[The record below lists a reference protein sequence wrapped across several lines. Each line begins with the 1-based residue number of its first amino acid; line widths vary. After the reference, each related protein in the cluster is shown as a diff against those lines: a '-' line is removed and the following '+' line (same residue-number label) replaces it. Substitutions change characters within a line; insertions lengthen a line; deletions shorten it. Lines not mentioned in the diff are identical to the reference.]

1 MLHDS
6 HPQQCRSALQC
17 PSSCGSKTDRKAAQQ
32 EPSKTSFQTSHPHH
46 ASASDCDSAW
56 RERARTHRKN
66 ATRDRDRSS
75 SAVRDE
81 AKIDL
86 NTAGVTGMRL
96 RLGDGGGRPAFG
108 GSGPE
113 PVWTYTEF
121 GCVAVGVLWN
131 VEGVGV
137 MEEDEERL
145 LIVVSC

>member
-6 HPQQCRSALQC
+6 HPQQCRSAFQC
-17 PSSCGSKTDRKAAQQ
+17 SSSCSSETDRKAAQQ
-32 EPSKTSFQTSHPHH
+32 EPSEASSQTSHPHH
-46 ASASDCDSAW
+46 ASAWNLTRPGA
-56 RERARTHRKN
+56 RARTYRKN

-75 SAVRDE
+75 NAVRDE

-96 RLGDGGGRPAFG
+96 RLGEGGGRPAFE

-137 MEEDEERL
+137 IEEDEERL

>member
-1 MLHDS
+1 MTR
-6 HPQQCRSALQC
+6 PGA
-17 PSSCGSKTDRKAAQQ
+17 
-32 EPSKTSFQTSHPHH
+32 
-46 ASASDCDSAW
+46 
-56 RERARTHRKN
+56 RARTYRKN

-96 RLGDGGGRPAFG
+96 RLGEGGGRPAFE